1 MEHSSRIQ
9 AGILLVA
16 EPFMEDIH
24 FRHSVVLLCHKT
36 ADGSFGFIL
45 NKPTG
50 IKVSDALDD
59 FPWEEYMLYEGGPV
73 EKDTIHFISTR
84 GDLIQNSKKISENVY
99 WGGDFD
105 SLKLLIDTKQITP
118 NDVKFFIGYSGWD
131 AGQIEDEVEQKS
143 WILTE
148 AKEEF
153 VFLKDTGKIWRD
165 VLLSLGDNFRFIA
178 NIPEN
183 PNLN

>member
-1 MEHSSRIQ
+1 
-9 AGILLVA
+9 
-16 EPFMEDIH
+16 
-24 FRHSVVLLCHKT
+24 
-36 ADGSFGFIL
+36 
-45 NKPTG
+45 
-50 IKVSDALDD
+50 
-59 FPWEEYMLYEGGPV
+59 
-73 EKDTIHFISTR
+73 
-84 GDLIQNSKKISENVY
+84 
-99 WGGDFD
+99 
-105 SLKLLIDTKQITP
+105 
-118 NDVKFFIGYSGWD
+118 VKFFIGYSGWD

-153 VFLKDTGKIWRD
+153 VFLKDTGKIWRH